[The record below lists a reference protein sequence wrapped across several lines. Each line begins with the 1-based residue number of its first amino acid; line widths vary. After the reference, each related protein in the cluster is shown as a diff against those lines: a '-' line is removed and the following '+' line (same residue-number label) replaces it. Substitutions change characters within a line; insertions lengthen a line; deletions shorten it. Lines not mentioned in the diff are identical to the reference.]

1 MRYAI
6 NFYNKKNNYDGF
18 EIETNSTNTVEQ
30 DMIQIANEIL
40 YKSQR
45 LNIAEVVEISKLD

>member
-1 MRYAI
+1 MKYAI

-18 EIETNSTNTVEQ
+18 EVETNPTNTVEQ